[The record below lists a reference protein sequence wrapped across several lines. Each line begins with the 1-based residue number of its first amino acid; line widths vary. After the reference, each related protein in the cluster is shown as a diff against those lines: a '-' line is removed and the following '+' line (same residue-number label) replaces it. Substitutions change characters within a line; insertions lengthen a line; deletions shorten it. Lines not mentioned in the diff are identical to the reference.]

1 MVKLLNRKSNILYSL
16 CIFWL
21 QVGAKM
27 ALLAVR
33 VGVTVFIAYYCWCN
47 HGLLLHQFLVSWCLA
62 SLDSDFFFGALVN
75 LRKKKT
81 TNFRHVHPSVCL
93 STWNGSSPTGLSFIK
108 FDIRVFFENLSK
120 KIQFSYKVR
129 HE

>member
-1 MVKLLNRKSNILYSL
+1 MVKLLNRKSNFLYSL

-62 SLDSDFFFGALVN
+62 SLDSDFF
-75 LRKKKT
+75 LRSRKFAKKRLLI
-81 TNFRHVHPSVCL
+81 FVMSIRLSVCL
-93 STWNGSSPTGLSFIK
+93 STWNSSSPTGLSFIK